1 MEILESILKLYL
13 SKMRPSVT
21 GNICVVIKLLL
32 KYCGGVFDSKL
43 VNYQTIT
50 ITIID
55 YNIKRLDAT
64 VVMI

>member
-32 KYCGGVFDSKL
+32 KYCGGGL
-43 VNYQTIT
+43 TPN
-50 ITIID
+50 
-55 YNIKRLDAT
+55 
-64 VVMI
+64 